1 MSTYPRR
8 GSRQVSQHGPHHL
21 LEGFGRR
28 NGDRVR
34 AGQRI
39 EGEREIERPV
49 HVEKDPAHL
58 AAQRQA
64 QRSQMLFAT
73 RMGNQIVT
81 EMLAQPAQCMAH
93 RRLAQPHPPPRL
105 GQGRCV
111 KNGVKGIEHIEVKP
125 MNRRLCDARAIRPV
139 THRLLHSHHNRLLAY
154 LLPIVRFMMTDRP
167 PQAPVQPAFK
177 TPPRS
182 ASIESPHDGNRLTRH
197 SAKNLPSACRSMAVI
212 GANHA
217 QQINKRR

>member
-1 MSTYPRR
+1 MSTLTPARR
-8 GSRQVSQHGPHHL
+8 PT
-21 LEGFGRR
+21 GFAARVQAPSARRIGRR

-64 QRSQMLFAT
+64 QCSQMLFAT

-125 MNRRLCDARAIRPV
+125 MNRRLCDARANLVPV
-139 THRLLHSHHNRLLAY
+139 THRLLHSHHNGFSHIFFR
-154 LLPIVRFMMTDRP
+154 
-167 PQAPVQPAFK
+167 
-177 TPPRS
+177 
-182 ASIESPHDGNRLTRH
+182 
-197 SAKNLPSACRSMAVI
+197 
-212 GANHA
+212 
-217 QQINKRR
+217 